1 MAVRPVY
8 VPETDTTGVIVKDV
22 TFQWFPG
29 FSTAQKQRSIDA
41 LHDVAGESG
50 IRPVLEIS
58 SKSREELGIQL
69 SAFHLT
75 VTPETSNQTFSV
87 ETAFQGSKVFENGGP
102 YTDLLEG
109 TSRQAKK
116 DERLRNSGKLMRFE
130 YFGKSYPLQPRTF
143 FYDWL
148 YLNALEEQPGMAER
162 LMKYQGFTDIEF
174 NPKKSIN
181 CQAYSAALYVSI
193 LRSGC
198 IEEAMSS
205 PETFLATLQGE
216 YEARDQ
222 ILAIQHHLE

>member
-8 VPETDTTGVIVKDV
+8 VPKTDTPGVIVRDV

-41 LHDVAGESG
+41 LHGAAKELG
-50 IRPVLEIS
+50 IHPVLEIS
-58 SKSREELGIQL
+58 SKSKVEFGVQL

-75 VTPETSNQTFSV
+75 LTSEVSCQVFSV

-102 YTDLLEG
+102 YVDLLEG

-116 DERLRNSGKLMRFE
+116 DERLRNSGKLARFE
-130 YFGKSYPLQPRTF
+130 YFGKTYPLQPRTF

-148 YLNALEEQPGMAER
+148 YLNALQHQPGMAER

-193 LRSGC
+193 LASGG
-198 IEEAMSS
+198 IEEVMSS
-205 PETFLATLQGE
+205 PETFLERLQHE

-222 ILAIQHHLE
+222 ILALQHDL